1 MYIISKILST
11 VKNFQF
17 NIIQPK
23 HDFKIFGKVK
33 IVKAGLKLI
42 TYMFVVNALTHCAM
56 RLGINIGKERII
68 KLHLIFFL
76 FISIGNMLQYG
87 GVLYCPP

>member
-56 RLGINIGKERII
+56 RLGINIGKDRICKI
-68 KLHLIFFL
+68 
-76 FISIGNMLQYG
+76 
-87 GVLYCPP
+87 VLYFIVYFDRNYVT